1 MFKIAFCYE
10 FENEEADDRLGQI
23 KSVGYDGVEFWQRR
37 VEAMGIDQI
46 DRLCRKHGL
55 EVAQLCPYFNW
66 VGGSEA
72 IATTREMVRTY
83 IDYARQA
90 GCRHVRAF
98 TGQASGGGA
107 VGPDTATPEQWQAA
121 IDGLREACDW
131 AAPHGIR
138 IVLECHGGS
147 LMEDTPSTLR
157 LLEGVGR
164 DNLRLN
170 LQLPLKG
177 GQEDVDETI
186 SALDRYC
193 VHMHIHNYTA
203 IPGGKMTDLETGCLD
218 YASILARLIGMGFD
232 GWVSVEHPGSYPDQ
246 TVEQAMRKQGEY
258 LVRLRRQLY
267 LTSGP

>member
-1 MFKIAFCYE
+1 MFKIAFCYQ
-10 FENEEADDRLGQI
+10 FENEEMDDRLGQI
-23 KSVGYDGVEFWQRR
+23 KSVGYDGVEFWQQR
-37 VEAMGIDQI
+37 VEEVGIDQI

-66 VGGSEA
+66 VDGPEA
-72 IATTREMVRTY
+72 VETTRALVRTY
-83 IDYARQA
+83 IDHARKS

-98 TGQASGGGA
+98 TGGG
-107 VGPDTATPEQWQAA
+107 VGPDNATPEQWQAA

-131 AAPHGIR
+131 AAPHAIR

-157 LLEGVGR
+157 LLNGVAR
-164 DNLRLN
+164 DNLRVN

-177 GQEDVDETI
+177 GHEPVDETL
-186 SALDRYC
+186 SALGRYC

-203 IPGGKMTDLETGCLD
+203 ILGGKMTDLETGCLD
-218 YASILARLIGMGFD
+218 YASILGRLIGMGFD

-246 TVEQAMRKQGEY
+246 TIEQAMRKQGEY
-258 LVRLRRQLY
+258 LVRLRGQLCP
-267 LTSGP
+267 TGPPQ